1 MTSARAP
8 GSTVAAVFT
17 AGVVA
22 ALYVGKLPPSLPV
35 LRDEFGID
43 LVQASLL
50 VSMIQLAGMLLGLFG
65 GMVTDRVGPRRTM
78 RTGLLGTAAGG
89 LLGAVAPDAATL
101 LASRVLESA
110 GFLMTVLPGPALLA
124 RSVPAERLRG
134 ALGLWGAYLPAGF
147 ALALLAVPIATA
159 VSGWRWTWGAIAL
172 ASLVMAIGLGRV
184 VPADPPWRRQGPAL
198 GLVGDTVRSS
208 RPWLLAAAFACYAA
222 QWIGVT
228 GFLPTLYA
236 ESGVPLALA
245 GALTAIAVA
254 VNVAGNVAAGVLLQ
268 RGVPRAVLVAATAVA
283 MAAGAWLCYGS
294 DASFALRYAGVL
306 VFCTFGGLIP
316 GTLFAS
322 VAAYAPHP
330 RAVGTTTGLMQQGSA
345 VAQFLAPPLVAAVVA
360 SAGGWHATWW
370 VTAGFAFGD
379 LLLAVLIARV
389 DRRDHPAPADPGRR
403 AH

>member
-1 MTSARAP
+1 MS
-8 GSTVAAVFT
+8 GSGSRGATVAAVLV

-22 ALYVGKLPPSLPV
+22 ALHVGKLPPCLPV

-50 VSMIQLAGMLLGLFG
+50 VSMVQVSGMLLGLFG

-78 RTGLLGTAAGG
+78 RTGLLGMAAGG
-89 LLGAVAPDAATL
+89 WLGAAAPDAATL

-110 GFLMTVLPGPALLA
+110 GFLMAVLPGPALLA
-124 RSVPAERLRG
+124 RSVPTERLRG

-147 ALALLAVPIATA
+147 ALALVGVPLATA
-159 VSGWRWTWGAIAL
+159 AGGWRAVWIGIA
-172 ASLVMAIGLGRV
+172 VMSVGMAVLLGRV
-184 VPADPPWRRQGPAL
+184 VAVDPPWRRSGPAL
-198 GLVGDTVRSS
+198 DLVRDTVRSP
-208 RPWLLAAAFACYAA
+208 RPWILAAAFACYAA

-236 ESGVPLALA
+236 EAGAPLALA

-254 VNVAGNVAAGVLLQ
+254 ANVAGNVAAGTLLQ
-268 RGVPRAVLVAATAVA
+268 RGVPRAALVAGTALA
-283 MAAGAWLCYGS
+283 MMAGAWLCYGS
-294 DASFALRYAGVL
+294 GAPFALRYAGVL
-306 VFCTFGGLIP
+306 LFSTVGGLIP

-360 SAGGWHATWW
+360 GAGGWHATWW
-370 VTAGFAFGD
+370 VTAAFACGD
-379 LLLAVLIARV
+379 LLLAGLIARV
-389 DRRDHPAPADPGRR
+389 DSARR
-403 AH
+403 AAPPDHGGRT